1 MRAAAIVCLILMIAV
16 SVPAQAA
23 DVAAGIKQVQ
33 EGDFEG
39 AIGTLAAA
47 AAELQ
52 TRPERLRDLVQAYV
66 YLGVAHV
73 ALDQA
78 PEARRAFGEAAARDP
93 KLRLSPQSFSPKV
106 IAAFEEARRAVAPP
120 PRKGGARTGWLLGG
134 AAAGAATA
142 AVILSRGDDAADA
155 PVIANARMAT
165 PVIECP
171 DESDQRPITFAVT
184 VDARNPA
191 NVPLAIQSVTVVA
204 TIVSSPAIPSEVD
217 TVSNNPATTIPMA
230 VPARTN
236 TTVRVESFLLCGNGP
251 GGPSR
256 FNEWSVRVTLAT
268 SAGVFVLDSADR
280 LHVTIP

>member
-1 MRAAAIVCLILMIAV
+1 MRATAVLCVVLALAV

-39 AIGTLAAA
+39 AITTLEAAA
-47 AAELQ
+47 HELQ
-52 TRPERLRDLVQAYV
+52 ARPERQRDVVQAYV

-73 ALDQA
+73 ALDQ
-78 PEARRAFGEAAARDP
+78 PEEARRAFGEAVARDGR
-93 KLRLSPQSFSPKV
+93 LRLSPQSFSPKV
-106 IAAFEEARRAVAPP
+106 IAAFEEARRAAAP
-120 PRKGGARTGWLLGG
+120 PRKGGARTGWVLGG
-134 AAAGAATA
+134 AAAGAAAA
-142 AVILSRGDDAADA
+142 AVILSRGGDAADA

-171 DESDQRPITFAVT
+171 DESEARPIMFAVS

-268 SAGVFVLDSADR
+268 SSGVFVLESADR
-280 LHVTIP
+280 LHVNIP

>member
-1 MRAAAIVCLILMIAV
+1 MRATALLCLVLMAV
-16 SVPAQAA
+16 SAPAQAA

-33 EGDFEG
+33 DGDFEG
-39 AIGTLAAA
+39 AITTLEAAA
-47 AAELQ
+47 GELQ
-52 TRPERLRDLVQAYV
+52 ARPDRARDLVQAYV

-73 ALDQA
+73 ALDQ
-78 PEARRAFGEAAARDP
+78 PEAARRAFGEAAARDP

-106 IAAFEEARRAVAPP
+106 IAAFEEARRAAAP

-142 AVILSRGDDAADA
+142 VILSRGGDAADA

-171 DESDQRPITFAVT
+171 DESDQRPITFAVS
-184 VDARNPA
+184 VDARNPGD
-191 NVPLAIQSVTVVA
+191 VPLGIQSVSVVA

-217 TVSNNPATTIPMA
+217 TVSNQPATTIPMA

-268 SAGVFVLDSADR
+268 SSGVFVLESADR
-280 LHVTIP
+280 LHVNIP